1 MFSFQLGAF
10 ADSNGIITTGQFWIF
25 IALTLAVEI
34 AFYVLRSIG
43 VYTLAKRQKL
53 EKAWFAFVPCL
64 WFYTVCKLLKKQKFF
79 GKSYEKIA
87 LWLVLVFGLTQ
98 VLNIAYQVLAYF
110 PLFEYAIIQGKTV
123 YFILDDSLVD
133 NVKSELAPY
142 IIQGIYI
149 EAGNIDYNALRSL
162 INVLNIMG
170 YITPLFDLA
179 TTVITVFTYINLFR
193 TYWPQHYTVIS
204 ILCIFLNLFPIFV
217 FVIRKR
223 NPVNFNDY
231 MRARFGSYARP
242 YGGFGNPYG
251 NPYGQNPNSQGGYG
265 NPYGN
270 AGQQRPDNPFEEFA
284 GKGEKKPE
292 DPFEEFS
299 DKK

>member
-10 ADSNGIITTGQFWIF
+10 ADSNGTITTGQFWVF
-25 IALTLAVEI
+25 IALTIAVELI
-34 AFYVLRSIG
+34 FYVLRSIG
-43 VYTLAKRQKL
+43 VYALAKRQKIQ
-53 EKAWFAFVPCL
+53 KAWFAFIPCL
-64 WFYTVCKLLKKQKFF
+64 WFYIVCKLLKKQKFF

-98 VLNIAYQVLAYF
+98 ILNLAYQVLAYF

-123 YFILDDSLVD
+123 YFILDKNLVNNVDSR
-133 NVKSELAPY
+133 LAEY

-149 EAGNIDYNALRSL
+149 ESCNIDYNALRSL
-162 INVLNIMG
+162 VNALNIMG

-179 TTVITVFTYINLFR
+179 TTVITVFTYIALFR

-217 FVIRKR
+217 FVIRKK
-223 NPVNFNDY
+223 NPIDFNEY

-242 YGGFGNPYG
+242 YGPYGNPYG
-251 NPYGQNPNSQGGYG
+251 NPYNQNGQNPSSQGGYG
-265 NPYGN
+265 G
-270 AGQQRPDNPFEEFA
+270 ASQSRPDNPFEEFA
-284 GKGEKKPE
+284 GKGEKKPD
-292 DPFEEFS
+292 DPFEEFK
-299 DKK
+299 D